1 MLDTAAM
8 RSEICTLIGSQRV
21 SLSDAENQLVE
32 YFRQISDQERGQVLR
47 LMEAL
52 TLHPETE

>member
-8 RSEICTLIGSQRV
+8 RSEICTLIGRQRV

-32 YFRQISDQERGQVLR
+32 YFRQITDQERGQVLR